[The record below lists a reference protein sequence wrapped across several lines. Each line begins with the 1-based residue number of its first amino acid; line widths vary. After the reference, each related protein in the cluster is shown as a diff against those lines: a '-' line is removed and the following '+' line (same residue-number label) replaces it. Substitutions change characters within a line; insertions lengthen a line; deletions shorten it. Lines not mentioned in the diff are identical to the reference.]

1 MPGATNLR
9 LEQSKKRQNDTFQD
23 FNRQLY
29 RSGTYAVTMNVVSR
43 RRKLTHPE
51 SSSNPIV
58 VICRRKTSV
67 DDVAATAT
75 VVTAS
80 ATTSD
85 TVGMVVG
92 VEVGMVVR
100 VVVRVVV
107 GVEDSATSGPPHG
120 QHTLGLVLQGAVQ
133 VVKLV
138 HPHLSGSCTL
148 CCVRCVV
155 AEAGRA
161 ANSAG
166 ALKVSHTLALVL
178 PPSGHSLC
186 LVLQAFLDLLSM
198 VKMLRRALTNATAI
212 TGAAFAIQVR
222 RSAAAGR

>member
-9 LEQSKKRQNDTFQD
+9 LEQSKKRQNDTLQD

-92 VEVGMVVR
+92 VEVGTVVR
-100 VVVRVVV
+100 VV
-107 GVEDSATSGPPHG
+107 DSATSGPPHG
-120 QHTLGLVLQGAVQ
+120 QHALGLGLQGAVQ